1 MKRIRYSALLMT
13 LAGSIAISMGSVS
26 PGWGKSPQLSIAMVT
41 HAPPGDAFWDIVRKG
56 AVAAAKKDD
65 FKLIYLADPTAS
77 KEAQLITNVTQQHV
91 DGIAVTLAFPA
102 AESGAVKAAQA
113 ANIPVVGLNAGI
125 NTWKQFGLLGYAGQ
139 DESIA
144 GQAIGDEL
152 NKEGAKS
159 VVCMNQSQ
167 AEASLEERCSGIK
180 KTFKGTF
187 QVLYVNGMD
196 MPTAR
201 SRMVAKLQQD
211 GSVDYVVSLSSSF
224 ASTLVDAISQAGSK
238 AKLGTFDVNAQAI
251 SLIKSGKL
259 QWAID
264 QQPFV
269 EGYEAVDML
278 WLYLTNGNT
287 VGGGGPV
294 LTGPA
299 FVTKANADTVAKFA
313 NRGTR

>member
-1 MKRIRYSALLMT
+1 MRQLRASALLAIVMGGT
-13 LAGSIAISMGSVS
+13 TSSLASVS
-26 PGWGKSPQLSIAMVT
+26 PCRAETPQLAVAMIT
-41 HAPPGDAFWDIVRKG
+41 HAPPGDTFWDIVRKG
-56 AVAAAKKDD
+56 AIAAAKNDNL
-65 FKLIYLADPTAS
+65 KLIYLADPIAS
-77 KEAQLITNVTQQHV
+77 KEAQLIANVTQQHV
-91 DGIAVTLAFPA
+91 NGIAVTLAFPA

-113 ANIPVVGLNAGI
+113 VNIPVIGLNAGTG
-125 NTWKQFGLLGYAGQ
+125 TWKQLGLLGYAGQ
-139 DESIA
+139 DEFIA
-144 GQAIGDEL
+144 GQAIGDRL

-159 VVCMNQSQ
+159 VLCMNQSQ
-167 AEASLEERCSGIK
+167 GEASLEERCSGIK
-180 KTFKGTF
+180 KTFKGKF
-187 QVLYVNGMD
+187 QVLYANGMD

-211 GSVDYVVSLSSSF
+211 PTVDYVVSLSSSF
-224 ASTLVDAISQAGSK
+224 ASTLVDAISQAGSN

-259 QWAID
+259 QWAVD

-269 EGYEAVDML
+269 EGYVAVEML

-299 FVTKANADTVAKFA
+299 FVTKANVDAVARYTS
-313 NRGTR
+313 RGTR

>member
-1 MKRIRYSALLMT
+1 MKRFRYAALLTT
-13 LAGSIAISMGSVS
+13 LVSASTISMASVP
-26 PGWGKSPQLSIAMVT
+26 PGWAETPKLSIAMIT
-41 HAPPGDAFWDIVRKG
+41 HAPPGDTFWDIVRKG
-56 AVAAAKKDD
+56 AVAAAKNDNV
-65 FKLIYLADPTAS
+65 KLIYLADPTAS
-77 KEAQLITNVTQQHV
+77 KEAQLITNVTQQRV
-91 DGIAVTLAFPA
+91 DGVAVTLAFPA
-102 AESGAVKAAQA
+102 VEGGAVKAAQA
-113 ANIPVVGLNAGI
+113 VNIPVVGLNAG
-125 NTWKQFGLLGYAGQ
+125 TSAWKQLGLLGYAGQ
-139 DESIA
+139 DEFIA
-144 GQAIGDEL
+144 GQAIGDKL

-167 AEASLEERCSGIK
+167 GEASLEERCGGIK
-180 KTFKGTF
+180 KIFKGTF

-211 GSVDYVVSLSSSF
+211 VGVDYVVSLSSSF
-224 ASTLVDAISQAGSK
+224 ASTLVEAISQSGSK

-259 QWAID
+259 QWAVD

-299 FVTKANADTVAKFA
+299 FVTKANADVVAKFA
-313 NRGTR
+313 GRGTR